1 MEELVKIKNRVRN
14 IIRDFDDIIIPVI
27 KLIWAFIVFS
37 TINKS
42 FGYTPLFS
50 KGMFVLLVSIL
61 CALMPDSFMLFI
73 VGTIMCV
80 NSFVVGLETG
90 LFFIVIFI
98 AMYCVYLRFFP
109 KHCYIILLAFVF
121 SYFSIQGVLP
131 LLIGVVAGIAG
142 VVPAAF
148 GIVLYY
154 FGDVLKNL
162 DHTIKTAEDPEKV
175 EAFNYLKDYFKGNK
189 ELIAMIA
196 AFAVT
201 IIVVGV
207 VYRLTF
213 KYAKYVAIA
222 AGAFVNIVAFMIVS
236 TKVGADISMGG
247 IFISTLL
254 ALVAVC
260 AFQFCKGFIDYRKT
274 ERVQFEDD
282 EYYYYVKAVPKFG
295 EDLDKAA
302 RMRGQ
307 IKGKVIPA
315 ANSMQTKKK
324 MLTDSANAEKLSAER
339 KAAEATERRMR
350 QQNAEMQGRPAGIPQ
365 KTNTSNGGGRPV
377 ATQEKPRIK
386 TPLAATEP
394 GETDEMLMRVAK
406 GENPGAFTR
415 KEVPSRANA
424 GERVAPER
432 RTEANGK
439 PQVAVKAGGEK
450 PSVKRSASQV
460 LRNAERSANKNP
472 NRNPNRS

>member
-14 IIRDFDDIIIPVI
+14 IIRDVDDIIIPVI

-162 DHTIKTAEDPEKV
+162 DHTIKTAEDPE
-175 EAFNYLKDYFKGNK
+175 
-189 ELIAMIA
+189 
-196 AFAVT
+196 
-201 IIVVGV
+201 
-207 VYRLTF
+207 
-213 KYAKYVAIA
+213 
-222 AGAFVNIVAFMIVS
+222 
-236 TKVGADISMGG
+236 
-247 IFISTLL
+247 
-254 ALVAVC
+254 
-260 AFQFCKGFIDYRKT
+260 
-274 ERVQFEDD
+274 
-282 EYYYYVKAVPKFG
+282 
-295 EDLDKAA
+295 
-302 RMRGQ
+302 
-307 IKGKVIPA
+307 
-315 ANSMQTKKK
+315 
-324 MLTDSANAEKLSAER
+324 
-339 KAAEATERRMR
+339 
-350 QQNAEMQGRPAGIPQ
+350 
-365 KTNTSNGGGRPV
+365 
-377 ATQEKPRIK
+377 
-386 TPLAATEP
+386 
-394 GETDEMLMRVAK
+394 
-406 GENPGAFTR
+406 
-415 KEVPSRANA
+415 
-424 GERVAPER
+424 
-432 RTEANGK
+432 
-439 PQVAVKAGGEK
+439 
-450 PSVKRSASQV
+450 
-460 LRNAERSANKNP
+460 
-472 NRNPNRS
+472 